1 MKKDNSRIYA
11 VLSIVLS
18 ATILATLMLPI
29 VQSIETHGHMDVT
42 EWDYGAYA
50 NRCDHLMDPPGPDP
64 YNAFTGCGLDA
75 YYNYPDNDAW
85 INCTYI
91 FLRGF
96 GGPDENPHT
105 WNCTGYSMSCGHK
118 VDDTT
123 TYYHYPYEP
132 TYWDDGGPVGEWNG
146 WYNPI
151 VTIVRTGLDAEKV
164 GVKTGSYFRNHTGPS
179 PYIYISSIIQS
190 YYLVAG
196 SVIEVDTEW

>member
-1 MKKDNSRIYA
+1 MKNGDSRIYA
-11 VLSIVLS
+11 VLSIVIS

-29 VQSIETHGHMDVT
+29 GLSIETHGHMDVT
-42 EWDYGAYA
+42 EEWWGAYA
-50 NRCDHLMDPPGPDP
+50 NRCDHLVDPPGANAS
-64 YNAFTGCGLDA
+64 NAFTGCGLVA
-75 YYNYPDNDAW
+75 YNQSDAW

-105 WNCTGYSMSCGHK
+105 WNCTGYSMSCGHT
-118 VDDTT
+118 VNQLT

-132 TYWDDGGPVGEWNG
+132 TYWDDGGPMGEWDG

-151 VTIVRTGLDAEKV
+151 LNIVRTGLDAEKV
-164 GVKTGSYFRNHTGPS
+164 GVRTASYFRNHTGPS
-179 PYIYISSIIQS
+179 PYIYISSTIQS

-196 SVIEVDTEW
+196 SVIEEDTEW